1 MSDKQDS
8 GFEIQGSGNK
18 KEPDA
23 VAGDLLSPAPAL
35 PTNAQ
40 SWNLEPDTGSPP
52 VTRHS
57 SFVTG
62 FRQRYWPVVTM
73 AIIGINV
80 VVFLLLTYAGG
91 LTNTDVLLDF
101 GASFSPY
108 FHRGEYWRL
117 VMPMFLHVGWL
128 HLLGNSYALFIL
140 GPILERVYGAGRFS
154 LLYVAAGVGS
164 SALSMSRSLNVAA
177 GASGA
182 IFGIAGAMLV
192 AGYMHRDIIPPR
204 WGRAFGAGIVPFV
217 VLMLILGFSEK
228 GIDKWG
234 HVGGLLTGGVLAAFI
249 PPPKH
254 GLALQFGDERPS
266 QAIIVLPV
274 LVVGLAMV
282 STAQHYAISRDV
294 TRLLQQGVRLRLAH
308 QDAKAL
314 ERFQDAARRSPRDER
329 PHMLMGAVYLR
340 EQQFDKAIQ
349 EYSQAVQLSPGAPE
363 AQLALGVA
371 YRMQGDLGKAQRA
384 FEAALGKNPATADGQ
399 RLLADLYA
407 DQKLFAEAVQH
418 YKQALQIEPQNAESH
433 NNLAWLY
440 ATCDDPK
447 WRDPHAALEHARQ
460 AVELTQWKK
469 AGFIDTLAEANF
481 ASGSYQEAVRIQVL
495 ALQLDPRDPELQ
507 EHMLRY
513 RKAAGG

>member
-8 GFEIQGSGNK
+8 GFGNQGSGNK
-18 KEPDA
+18 EEPVAEA
-23 VAGDLLSPAPAL
+23 VDLFSPATAL
-35 PTNAQ
+35 ATHAQ
-40 SWNLEPDTGSPP
+40 PWNLEPGAGSPP
-52 VTRHS
+52 FTRHS
-57 SFVTG
+57 SIVTG
-62 FRQRYWPVVTM
+62 FGRRYWPVVTL
-73 AIIGINV
+73 AILGVNV

-91 LTNTDVLLDF
+91 STNTDVLLDF

-108 FHRGEYWRL
+108 FRRGEYWRL

-154 LLYVAAGVGS
+154 FLYVAAGIGS
-164 SALSMSRSLNVAA
+164 SALSMSLSLNVAA

-192 AGYMHRDIIPPR
+192 AGFMHRDIIPPR
-204 WGRAFGAGIVPFV
+204 WGRAFGAGIVPFI
-217 VLMLILGFSEK
+217 VLMLFLGFSEK
-228 GIDKWG
+228 GIDNWG
-234 HVGGLLTGGVLAAFI
+234 HVGGLLTGMALAAFI
-249 PPPKH
+249 PPPAQ
-254 GLALQFGDERPS
+254 GLALRFSEERPS

-274 LVVGLAMV
+274 LVVGLAMA
-282 STAQHYAISRDV
+282 STAQHYAGAREV
-294 TRLLQQGVRLRLAH
+294 TRLLQQGVRLRLSH
-308 QDAKAL
+308 QDDKAL
-314 ERFQDAARRSPRDER
+314 ERFEAAARRLPRDER
-329 PHMLMGAVYLR
+329 PHMMMGAVYLR
-340 EQQFDKAIQ
+340 GQQFDKAIQ
-349 EYSQAVQLSPGAPE
+349 EYSEAVRLSPGAPE

-371 YRMQGDLGKAQRA
+371 YRMNGDLDKAQWA

-407 DQKLFAEAVQH
+407 EQKLFAEAVQH
-418 YKQALQIEPQNAESH
+418 YKQALQIEPKNAESH

-447 WRDPHAALEHARQ
+447 WRDPRAALEHARR
-460 AVELTQWKK
+460 AVELTQWKE
-469 AGFIDTLAEANF
+469 AGFIDTLAEANY
-481 ASGSYQEAVRIQVL
+481 AGGSYQEAVRIQVL
-495 ALQLDPRDPELQ
+495 ALQLDPQDPELQ